1 MLEELILLLIVL
13 FLEVKTYVITDIFI
27 DIVVYSNYYNYY
39 YYFTISIIYN
49 VKILIDYTTK
59 IRNYIMI
66 INIIFLLILKI
77 FFSFSNAVIERKF
90 LFLSQDSYDFFND
103 VFIR

>member
-39 YYFTISIIYN
+39 YYYFTISIIYN

-66 INIIFLLILKI
+66 INIIVLLILKI
-77 FFSFSNAVIERKF
+77 FFSNAVIERKF
-90 LFLSQDSYDFFND
+90 SFLSQDSYDFFND

>member
-49 VKILIDYTTK
+49 VKILIDYTIK
-59 IRNYIMI
+59 IRNYIVI
-66 INIIFLLILKI
+66 INIIVLLILKI
-77 FFSFSNAVIERKF
+77 FFSNAVIERKF
-90 LFLSQDSYDFFND
+90 SFLSQDSYDFFND